1 MAIQMAIRT
10 MMNKG
15 RSSEER
21 FWLASE
27 TNCTTACTDP
37 IVCPVFTFLIMACDR
52 FGFVGF
58 INRFIVKTF
67 NLIRSESS
75 FDPLTAD
82 KHINSEFMKKYDI
95 LDNPKSEELCVLMND
110 PVGSLFL
117 QAILSIDGVMGRDG
131 MISSLAKKILG
142 TKSML
147 FASKESVIVAV
158 ELAILRQWNTAASTT
173 VAMAY

>member
-1 MAIQMAIRT
+1 MAIQITIRT

-37 IVCPVFTFLIMACDR
+37 IVCPVFTFLIMACNR

-82 KHINSEFMKKYDI
+82 KVAQPLI
-95 LDNPKSEELCVLMND
+95 LQIIESHRET
-110 PVGSLFL
+110 
-117 QAILSIDGVMGRDG
+117 RHY
-131 MISSLAKKILG
+131 
-142 TKSML
+142 
-147 FASKESVIVAV
+147 FAH
-158 ELAILRQWNTAASTT
+158 QF
-173 VAMAY
+173 